1 MEDNNSLI
9 KLNVGGTIFTTTVST
24 ISSIQGSYIDNLV
37 KYDSNGE
44 MNVTKDENGNIF
56 IDRSPELFKIILEY
70 LRTNK
75 LYIPDNVNRS
85 QLKDEFDLYG
95 LDMPSPE
102 KKYLRHTADYKRFL
116 DMTDIG
122 YKIISSTHVSNQ
134 KVEFVLQGDLP
145 YEEKNDGFRDIQ
157 YDKLSVHSQFRSGGA
172 TFGVTSLNRNENG
185 PYFMATKKWSNQ
197 SLMFVWNGDGWLST
211 GDESYFVLF

>member
-1 MEDNNSLI
+1 MEDKTNLI
-9 KLNVGGTIFTTTVST
+9 KLNVGGTIFTTTISS

-122 YKIISSTHVSNQ
+122 
-134 KVEFVLQGDLP
+134 
-145 YEEKNDGFRDIQ
+145 
-157 YDKLSVHSQFRSGGA
+157 
-172 TFGVTSLNRNENG
+172 
-185 PYFMATKKWSNQ
+185 
-197 SLMFVWNGDGWLST
+197 
-211 GDESYFVLF
+211 